1 MIRKKIIFNL
11 VSIYVPT
18 SKQSFNESE
27 LNLSQKKRGKTQTM
41 KTNLDMT
48 GAGAVPGH
56 RQPAQGGVG
65 PLQDGVHFLTKLRV
79 CLYNKKW
86 EEK

>member
-1 MIRKKIIFNL
+1 
-11 VSIYVPT
+11 
-18 SKQSFNESE
+18 
-27 LNLSQKKRGKTQTM
+27 M

>member
-1 MIRKKIIFNL
+1 MFLHQYNL
-11 VSIYVPT
+11 
-18 SKQSFNESE
+18 F
-27 LNLSQKKRGKTQTM
+27 LSQNLTKAKKRGKTHTM

-79 CLYNKKW
+79 CL
-86 EEK
+86 